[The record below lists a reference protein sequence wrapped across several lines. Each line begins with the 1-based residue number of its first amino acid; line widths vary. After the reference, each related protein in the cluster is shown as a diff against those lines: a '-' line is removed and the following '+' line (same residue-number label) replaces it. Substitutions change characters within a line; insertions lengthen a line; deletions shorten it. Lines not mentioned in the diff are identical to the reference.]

1 MADPV
6 KRAVV
11 IGINKYRDPE
21 ITTELK
27 GAEND
32 AREVFARL
40 KHFGGFQL
48 DPARH
53 LLIGNRA
60 TGDRIR
66 QGISDLFWRKDRY
79 DVALFYFS
87 GHGFLDDYNNGYIAP
102 WDHVYEDPMVAGI
115 RMQELREYFLAATNK
130 MQALLILDC
139 CHSGVSAQPAKGA
152 VSMTAPFYDPLKDLQ
167 LQGALGQGKFIL
179 ASSGADEQAREI
191 CTHHTIRIFDQ
202 KTRQEEELPDD
213 LADHDHGAMT
223 YYLLQGMDGGAGGG
237 GDVRIGNLFAYV
249 AAEVQNLNQHYNNPK
264 TFDCLALTYAQGLAS
279 QAVLVNASNRS
290 TIDQCVNAA
299 SLKMNDVRPVK
310 GSALASIPSGVAATQ
325 LVFPG
330 SLLEAVVQVDKA
342 LKLSPDYPDAQAVVQ
357 AIDKTLSEM
366 QAYVFLW
373 LGLSNNS
380 EYANADSSDEFD
392 QLTGL
397 MSNLCFE
404 SLRKLDQG
412 QRNLVQ
418 ECMLLCLGMG
428 NPLRFKGMLNTVK
441 PFTRGASSGPSTASA
456 ALSPDIGR
464 SGAPPPSPAAA
475 ASGGGRP

>member
-1 MADPV
+1 MADPI

-48 DPARH
+48 DPDRH
-53 LLIGNRA
+53 LLIGERA

-66 QGISDLFWRKDRY
+66 EGISDLFWRKDRY
-79 DVALFYFS
+79 DIALFYFS

-102 WDHVYEDPMVAGI
+102 WDHEYQNPVVAGI

-152 VSMTAPFYDPLKDLQ
+152 VSMTAPFYDPLKDVQ
-167 LQGALGQGKFIL
+167 LQGALGEGKFIL
-179 ASSGADEQAREI
+179 ASSGADDQSREI
-191 CTHHTIRIFDQ
+191 NAAHKIRIFDQ
-202 KTRQEEELPDD
+202 KTRQEEKLPDD
-213 LADHDHGAMT
+213 LVSHDHGAMT

-237 GDVRIGNLFAYV
+237 GDVRIGNLFSYV
-249 AAEVQNLNQHYNNPK
+249 AAEVQKLNLHYNNPK

-290 TIDQCVNAA
+290 TIDECVRAA
-299 SLKMNDVRPVK
+299 TLKMNDIRAVK
-310 GSALASIPSGVAATQ
+310 GNALASIPSGLAATQ
-325 LVFPG
+325 LVYPG
-330 SLLEAVVQVDKA
+330 SLLEAVVQADRA
-342 LKLSPDYPDAQAVVQ
+342 LKLSPEYPDALMLIQ
-357 AIDKTLSEM
+357 AIDKNLSEM
-366 QAYVFLW
+366 QGYVFLW

-397 MSNLCFE
+397 MSNLSFE
-404 SLRKLDQG
+404 NLRRLDQG

-428 NPLRFKGMLNTVK
+428 NVARFKGVLNIVK
-441 PFTRGASSGPSTASA
+441 PFTRAAMPAGIGPAGPSAG
-456 ALSPDIGR
+456 PG
-464 SGAPPPSPAAA
+464 GA
-475 ASGGGRP
+475 RL